1 MTLDEKTFRQAILKL
16 CDQGPELAGVVS
28 KWGNPPFWTHEQG
41 FPGMV
46 MTILAQQVSLES
58 ARAAFNKLEKAVGTI
73 NPDSFLT
80 LADDSLKSIG
90 FSRQKASYVRGL
102 AEKMVTGAFD
112 FDRLKPLGNDA
123 ARKAL
128 LELRGIGVWTAD
140 TYLLFSLKRADA
152 WPSKDLALEKA
163 IQELMNL
170 PSKPDTEEADRIAE
184 RWKPYRAVAARIL
197 WHHYLCVRGR
207 RFTA

>member
-1 MTLDEKTFRQAILKL
+1 
-16 CDQGPELAGVVS
+16 
-28 KWGNPPFWTHEQG
+28 
-41 FPGMV
+41 
-46 MTILAQQVSLES
+46 
-58 ARAAFNKLEKAVGTI
+58 
-73 NPDSFLT
+73 
-80 LADDSLKSIG
+80 
-90 FSRQKASYVRGL
+90 
-102 AEKMVTGAFD
+102 
-112 FDRLKPLGNDA
+112 A